1 MNEMKKIGLYVH
13 CLSMF
18 GLLCLGSATLRG
30 EGASLDEVLSRMDE
44 AGAKLN
50 SMRAEIHQKK
60 WTAILEEF
68 DRGERGHFSF
78 LKTDEEVY
86 LRKDIEEPTSNILV
100 IKEGQVIFYQPAIK
114 QAQRYNLG
122 NHGDKAEFLLLGFG
136 SNKKALSD
144 TYETSLLGQEKI
156 GEHNTYQLEL
166 KPKSENVAAFFVKIL
181 LWVDDRMWVPVQEQ
195 LVEPT
200 QDYLLIR
207 FAEVELDPE
216 LSKSDFDVNL
226 PKDVKII
233 QN

>member
-1 MNEMKKIGLYVH
+1 MDDMKKIGLCVH
-13 CLSMF
+13 YLSIF
-18 GLLCLGSATLRG
+18 SVFFLGTATLKG
-30 EGASLDEVLSRMDE
+30 EGASLDEVLSRMDA

-68 DRGERGHFSF
+68 DQGESGQFSF
-78 LKTDEEVY
+78 LKTDEGVY
-86 LRKDIEEPTSNILV
+86 LRKDIEKPTSNTLV
-100 IKEGQVIFYQPAIK
+100 IKEGQVIFYQPSIK

-122 NHGDKAEFLLLGFG
+122 NHEDKAEFLLLGFG

-144 TYETSLLGQEKI
+144 TYETNLLGRETV

-166 KPKSENVAAFFVKIL
+166 KPKSKDVAAFFVRIL
-181 LWVDDRMWVPVQEQ
+181 LWVDDKMWVPVQEQ

-207 FAEVELDPE
+207 FAEVQLEPE
-216 LSKSDFDVNL
+216 LSKSDFKVDL